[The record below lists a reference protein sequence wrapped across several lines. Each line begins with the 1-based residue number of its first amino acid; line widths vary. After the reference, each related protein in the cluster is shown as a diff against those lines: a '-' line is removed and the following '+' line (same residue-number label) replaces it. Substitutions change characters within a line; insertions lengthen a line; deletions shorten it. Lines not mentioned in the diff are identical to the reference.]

1 MAVGGV
7 LLALRVLAGPAGTAP
22 PPLPVDAGPW
32 TAAVESVGS
41 PRDGAQVAR
50 LRLHTDG
57 GEVPVAATLP
67 AFPSIAA
74 GDVVEVGGRLRPP
87 PDDDGY
93 GAYLRRSGASGTLD
107 AKALSLVR
115 ASPMG
120 LQTLRDAG
128 GDALQRALP
137 EPEAG
142 LAAGILVGLRERVDR
157 TLAAD
162 FATAGVSHVVA
173 ISGWNIAIV
182 AALVAALLRGRS
194 RRVWPSGSC

>member
-1 MAVGGV
+1 M
-7 LLALRVLAGPAGTAP
+7 LALRVLAGPAGTAP

-157 TLAAD
+157 DARGGLRD
-162 FATAGVSHVVA
+162 R
-173 ISGWNIAIV
+173 WREP
-182 AALVAALLRGRS
+182 RGRDLGLEHRD
-194 RRVWPSGSC
+194 RRRARRGPRCVAGRGGCWPSGSC